1 MRHGLLSALTAALL
15 VSGCVSFP
23 ERPPLIGFEPTP
35 NSVAFHSAVTEA
47 VIRHR
52 TGKGL
57 YEALGERA
65 WKMPTSRTYPCSPE
79 GLDAFVRGE
88 FSCAPIALVHGTDC
102 RELEMCLIFS
112 MDPVLASDTA
122 LVDSVKAALERPCE
136 GLTPPAENPHHTF
149 PSVSGMVR
157 PSSSLWRYFRCSHRQ
172 QVRGYDVRTVPAPD
186 RMVITLRYRLERAE
200 PLKGGMSP
208 FDRGTTPPLPPPP
221 PPPPLRTAQAD

>member
-1 MRHGLLSALTAALL
+1 MRHGLLSALIAGFL
-15 VSGCVSFP
+15 VSGCASFP

-65 WKMPTSRTYPCSPE
+65 WTMSPSRTYPCSPE
-79 GLDAFVRGE
+79 ALDAFVRGE

-102 RELEMCLIFS
+102 RELDLCLIFS
-112 MDPVLASDTA
+112 MDPALARDTA

-136 GLTPPAENPHHTF
+136 ALTPPADNPYHSHF
-149 PSVSGMVR
+149 AVSGMQR
-157 PSSSLWRYFRCSHRQ
+157 PSSSLWRYFRCSHRRH
-172 QVRGYDVRTVPAPD
+172 VRGYDIRTVAEPG
-186 RMVITLRYRLERAE
+186 RTVITLRYRLESAE
-200 PLKGGMSP
+200 PLKGGVSP
-208 FDRGTTPPLPPPP
+208 FDRGTLPPPP
-221 PPPPLRTAQAD
+221 PPPPPPVSAG